1 MRRSRS
7 LVVEQSTAL
16 GAVTSGITNGQSY
29 FTLKSK
35 PSIQPYD
42 SETANAL
49 YTEAEAPNV
58 SGTNPLWQQL
68 VTDFFANS
76 SSVIIEKILASA
88 TRPSSGS
95 YLGVLVDDQKMISDV
110 VVPGFRKRSAK
121 GEVFNNPMLTVHT
134 KLVGGISS
142 TSAPAPK
149 VTLTFMNGTQGSV
162 NGRDRGY
169 RNPQGNMAYFP
180 MWKMLVRW
188 TIDWSAS
195 SVVVA
200 PQSVLTRLNDLP
212 IKPLGYQNAL
222 NTAYGNINAAALEL
236 LTVAVEGKSTLSH
249 LVSTGVK
256 LAQLISNIKRGN
268 FTTLAPKTYQKWKSG
283 GFGPSALK
291 NSPQVT
297 GDAWLEA
304 RYAWTPLVLDA
315 AAAVSLL
322 TGSSYAKR
330 KTFRGKESGSTSYE
344 VSQSWTEGGLQFT
357 LTGLVT
363 VDQSIRV
370 GHLCESRFD
379 SPVVSDFGLTNIV
392 GAIKE
397 AIPWSFVVEWFINIS
412 GLMYRMNPSPAYVI
426 LASWVTRNSILDF
439 HGQVEVSAPSGFKQ
453 SVPIR
458 YIRTRK
464 DREPI
469 DSPANV
475 TFNTRLNVARL
486 IDTFA
491 FLRNVGR

>member
-1 MRRSRS
+1 MRRTRS

-58 SGTNPLWQQL
+58 SGTDPLWQQL

-88 TRPSSGS
+88 TRPSGGS
-95 YLGVLVDDQKMISDV
+95 YLGVLIDDQKMISDV

-169 RNPQGNMAYFP
+169 RNSQGNMAYFP

-188 TIDWSAS
+188 TIDWSSS

-249 LVSTGVK
+249 LVSTGVR

-322 TGSSYAKR
+322 SGSSYAKR
-330 KTFRGKESGSTSYE
+330 KTFRGKESGSTSSE

-379 SPVVSDFGLTNIV
+379 SPVVSDLGLTNIV

-412 GLMYRMNPSPAYVI
+412 GLIYRMNPSPAYVI

-453 SVPIR
+453 SIPIR
-458 YIRTRK
+458 YTRTRK

-469 DSPANV
+469 DSPANI
-475 TFNTRLNVARL
+475 TFNTRLNVTRL